1 MSYESQ
7 TQVPVAIEQVVAGL
21 AELGTLLGPAGSAVM
36 PAVADELRHAVAAR
50 DRGDPVQ
57 TFEHIGRA
65 MQHLADAAAR
75 LDSSEATMM
84 RAVLEQFRSA
94 LRSWDE
100 AGAKRVADTMFERSG
115 ARWKKS

>member
-1 MSYESQ
+1 MSDESRN
-7 TQVPVAIEQVVAGL
+7 QVAVEIEQVVAGL
-21 AELGTLLGPAGSAVM
+21 AELGTLLGSAGGAVI

-65 MQHLADAAAR
+65 MQLLADATAG
-75 LDSSEATMM
+75 LDSREATIM